1 MAKTGR
7 PEEYNIELATKVCER
22 LAMGKSLRTVC
33 KDDDMPAMSTVFTW
47 FRKHPEFT
55 EHYEKAKQEAT
66 DAMAEEILDISDDSV
81 NDYSE
86 EVNIDGSIKV
96 KVNQENIQRARLR
109 VDTRKWLMAKMK
121 PKKYGEKMDVTSDG
135 KAIKGN
141 TLIFKEFSDETNS

>member
-1 MAKTGR
+1 MAKEGR
-7 PEEYNIELATKVCER
+7 PEKYSIELANKVCER

-121 PKKYGEKMDVTSDG
+121 PKKYGEKVDVTSDG

-141 TLIFKEFSDETNS
+141 TVVFTTFDEANS